1 MMPGPRPPDKG
12 TGACP
17 VTHYQSE
24 LARRLAGGNYQIDAE
39 AIAEAIIRRSRTDWF
54 LGSRLTEML
63 ESGETDRVPR
73 SIEQQRARARPD
85 DA

>member
-12 TGACP
+12 TGAHP
-17 VTHYQSE
+17 VTQYQSE

-63 ESGETDRVPR
+63 ESGEADRVPR
-73 SIEQQRARARPD
+73 SIEKQRSRARPD